1 MALVQWEPVVLV
13 LGDEPLSVSE
23 DMLQVVEAPAEWLI
37 AQIQGVVDLAE
48 SAASGGE
55 VGGVELAEGGD

>member
-1 MALVQWEPVVLV
+1 
-13 LGDEPLSVSE
+13 
-23 DMLQVVEAPAEWLI
+23 MLQVVEAPAEWLI